1 MDIARGLLDNKK
13 TRILLVEDDAAVRR
27 SLQLLLQANGFD
39 VRAYA
44 NGATLLAE
52 ATAIEAACLVADYRI
67 SDCDGFDILVRLRE
81 LGWHGPAVLI
91 TGFPSAGVTS
101 AARGAGFD
109 AVFEKPLRQHA
120 LVKTVQSLVQASG
133 GG

>member
-13 TRILLVEDDAAVRR
+13 IRILLVEDDAAVRR

-39 VRAYA
+39 VRAYSS
-44 NGATLLAE
+44 GATLLAD
-52 ATAIEAACLVADYRI
+52 ATAIEAACLVAVYLFKQKA
-67 SDCDGFDILVRLRE
+67 GYEILVRLRE
-81 LGWHGPAVLI
+81 QGWDGPAVLI

-109 AVFEKPLRQHA
+109 AVFEKPVRQHA
-120 LVKTVQSLVQASG
+120 LVTTVQSLVQASG